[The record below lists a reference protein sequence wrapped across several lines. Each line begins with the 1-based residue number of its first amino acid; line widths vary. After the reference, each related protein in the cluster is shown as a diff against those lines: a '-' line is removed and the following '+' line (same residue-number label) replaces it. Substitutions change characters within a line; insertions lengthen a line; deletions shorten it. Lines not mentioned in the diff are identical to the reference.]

1 VEIYRKNM
9 VREKMIGTIGI
20 TMLTILADDE
30 VVVVYIIPLSLR
42 KY

>member
-1 VEIYRKNM
+1 
-9 VREKMIGTIGI
+9 MIGTIGI